1 MNTFLAEAYGT
12 AAPTQEPSEQEKV
25 AAAYEFLDKLATA
38 DGVDISK
45 LNDADVEKV
54 ANFYFTKLAEE
65 EAAPPAE
72 KKEEEKK
79 EDKKE
84 DKAPPAEEKKDGLPP
99 QFSDNEKQ
107 AMAEMGEAD
116 FLGRQMAHAFV
127 NELDTIQ
134 KTAMAAQAE
143 AAAEQQIPEPLLKL
157 AEARAL
163 EFLQEKVAEGALCK
177 CGDPAC
183 KGECE
188 EKEEPAA
195 AETKE
200 ASADASQIDAIAA
213 QMLAQSGYGHLL
225 QQVGRHT

>member
-1 MNTFLAEAYGT
+1 MSGMNQFLAEAYGT

-25 AAAYEFLDKLATA
+25 AAAYEFLDKLASA
-38 DGVDISK
+38 DGIDIRQ

-54 ANFYFTKLAEE
+54 ANFYFAKLAEE
-65 EAAPPAE
+65 EAAEA
-72 KKEEEKK
+72 
-79 EDKKE
+79 
-84 DKAPPAEEKKDGLPP
+84 APAEEKKEEKKEEKEDKGEVPP
-99 QFSDNEKQ
+99 QFTDPEKQ

-143 AAAEQQIPEPLLKL
+143 APAEPAAEQPAEIPEALLKV

-163 EFLQEKVAEGALCK
+163 EFLQQKVAEGKLCK

-183 KGECE
+183 DG
-188 EKEEPAA
+188 AA
-195 AETKE
+195 CASNKDETKE
-200 ASADASQIDAIAA
+200 ASADQSQVDAIAA

-225 QQVGRHT
+225 EG